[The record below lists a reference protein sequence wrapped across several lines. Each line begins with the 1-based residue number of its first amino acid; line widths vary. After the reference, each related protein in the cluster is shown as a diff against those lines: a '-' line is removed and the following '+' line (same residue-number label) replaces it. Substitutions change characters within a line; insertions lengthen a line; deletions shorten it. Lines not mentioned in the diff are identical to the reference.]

1 MIPAMDYAWWAYCS
15 WVLVARHPERHQ
27 DFLAWWNR
35 SWIYALYLLAIKYK
49 ILAFRDRSNLRNCSS
64 TPWSQLWGYAWWARR
79 PWVLVARHPARHPD
93 LLAWWN
99 GLRSYAL
106 AYVRPSS
113 GRRLEHTLRQVERR
127 RIRRRPEKKCDTVRL
142 IVKKLRCVRKLC
154 VNQWLCQDRHN
165 YLTSKIY
172 CRCQLWAQSV

>member
-1 MIPAMDYAWWAYCS
+1 MPG
-15 WVLVARHPERHQ
+15 ERIVPGFSLQ
-27 DFLAWWNR
+27 GIQKDTKT
-35 SWIYALYLLAIKYK
+35 SLLDETDHESMHLSPGYK
-49 ILAFRDRSNLRNCSS
+49 IILAFRDRSNLRNCSS